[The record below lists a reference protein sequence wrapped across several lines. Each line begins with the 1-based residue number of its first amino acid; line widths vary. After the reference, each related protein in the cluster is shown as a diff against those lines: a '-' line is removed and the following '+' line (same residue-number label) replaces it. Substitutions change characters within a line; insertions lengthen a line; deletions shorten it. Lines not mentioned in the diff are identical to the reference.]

1 MKEKWIKFLEII
13 KKLID
18 KFKSVWKVPKK
29 RAGIKLLSY
38 FIFLLIF
45 FILAII
51 GNNSNN
57 ERKYEKKETKTTT
70 EIKENL
76 TVKQKKFLDNNHQ
89 ISYEITTPSNT

>member
-18 KFKSVWKVPKK
+18 KFKSAWKVPKK
-29 RAGIKLLSY
+29 RAGIKLLGY

-57 ERKYEKKETKTTT
+57 ERKYEKKR
-70 EIKENL
+70 N
-76 TVKQKKFLDNNHQ
+76 
-89 ISYEITTPSNT
+89 